1 MRDRETVEIGL
12 SAAETGHLVLSTLH
26 TVDAG
31 QTINRI
37 VGMFE
42 QEEEKQIRIR
52 LADTVRW
59 IVCQRLLPKVGG
71 GRVAAFEIMG
81 SNLRVKDT
89 ILHGESEG
97 KTYYEI
103 IEGSEPF
110 GMMTFDQCIVQ
121 LYKSGLIEEAT
132 AMGYASRKAIVG
144 RAIDTI
150 KAQRGEKTT
159 TIEGLTIDEDYGK
172 EDNKHQLNN

>member
-12 SAAETGHLVLSTLH
+12 SAAETGHLVVSTLH
-26 TVDAG
+26 TVDSG

-42 QEEEKQIRIR
+42 QEEERQIRIR

-81 SNLRVKDT
+81 SNLRVKDS
-89 ILHGESEG
+89 ILNGESEG
-97 KTYYEI
+97 KTFYEI
-103 IEGSEPF
+103 IEGSQAF
-110 GMMTFDQCIVQ
+110 GMMTFDQCIVD
-121 LYKSGLIEEAT
+121 LYKKGLIEEET
-132 AMGYASRKAIVG
+132 AMGYASRKPIVG
-144 RAIDTI
+144 RAVDSV
-150 KAQRGEKTT
+150 KSERGEKTT
-159 TIEGLTIDEDYGK
+159 TIEDLAIDEGYGK
-172 EDNKHQLNN
+172 KR